1 MDENLSTVIVAAMTG
16 IFSII
21 TLLIR
26 KKDSGVIDKINQ
38 QQSFFE
44 REKKLKQEL
53 ETKEKILKK
62 IFQDL
67 DLLLVDTNIELIK
80 LHNEVDSETLNKLHQ
95 QHVEIKNKI
104 INITNEID
112 DITKEYQIV
121 ILMTEELRAEY
132 EKMMVNGK

>member
-53 ETKEKILKK
+53 DTKEKILKK

-104 INITNEID
+104 INITIETD

>member
-53 ETKEKILKK
+53 DTKEKILKK

-112 DITKEYQIV
+112 DITKEYQII

>member
-26 KKDSGVIDKINQ
+26 RKDSGVIEKINQ

-53 ETKEKILKK
+53 DTKEKILKK

-80 LHNEVDSETLNKLHQ
+80 LHNEVDSETLNKLHR
-95 QHVEIKNKI
+95 QHLEIKNKI

-132 EKMMVNGK
+132 EKMMANGK

>member
-1 MDENLSTVIVAAMTG
+1 M
-16 IFSII
+16 
-21 TLLIR
+21 
-26 KKDSGVIDKINQ
+26 
-38 QQSFFE
+38 
-44 REKKLKQEL
+44 KQEL
-53 ETKEKILKK
+53 DTKEKILKK

>member
-26 KKDSGVIDKINQ
+26 KKDSSVIDKINQ

-53 ETKEKILKK
+53 DAKEKILKK

-80 LHNEVDSETLNKLHQ
+80 LHSEVDSETLNKLHQ
-95 QHVEIKNKI
+95 QHMEIKNKI
-104 INITNEID
+104 ITITNEID

-132 EKMMVNGK
+132 EKMMANGK

>member
-26 KKDSGVIDKINQ
+26 RKDSGVIDKINQ

-53 ETKEKILKK
+53 DAKEKILKK

-80 LHNEVDSETLNKLHQ
+80 LHKEVDSETLNKLHQ

-132 EKMMVNGK
+132 EKMMANGK

>member
-26 KKDSGVIDKINQ
+26 KKDNGVIDKIDQ

-53 ETKEKILKK
+53 DMKEKILKK

-80 LHNEVDSETLNKLHQ
+80 LHNEVDSDVLHKLQ
-95 QHVEIKNKI
+95 TQHMEIKNKI

-121 ILMTEELRAEY
+121 ILMTEELRTEY
-132 EKMMVNGK
+132 EKMMHNGK

>member
-1 MDENLSTVIVAAMTG
+1 MTG

-26 KKDSGVIDKINQ
+26 RKDSGVIDKINQ

-53 ETKEKILKK
+53 DTKEKILKK

-80 LHNEVDSETLNKLHQ
+80 LHSEVDSETLNKLHQ
-95 QHVEIKNKI
+95 QHMEIKNKI
-104 INITNEID
+104 ITITNEID

-132 EKMMVNGK
+132 EKMMMNGK

>member
-1 MDENLSTVIVAAMTG
+1 MTG

-26 KKDSGVIDKINQ
+26 RKDSGVIEKINQ

-53 ETKEKILKK
+53 DTKEKILKK

-80 LHNEVDSETLNKLHQ
+80 LHNEVDCETLNKLHR
-95 QHVEIKNKI
+95 QHLGIKNKI

-132 EKMMVNGK
+132 EKMMANGK

>member
-26 KKDSGVIDKINQ
+26 RKDSGVIDKINQ

-53 ETKEKILKK
+53 DTKEKILKK

-80 LHNEVDSETLNKLHQ
+80 LHKEVDSETLNKLHQ

-104 INITNEID
+104 INITSEID

>member
-44 REKKLKQEL
+44 REKKLKQKL
-53 ETKEKILKK
+53 DTKEKILKK

-121 ILMTEELRAEY
+121 ILMTEELHAEY

>member
-26 KKDSGVIDKINQ
+26 RKDSGVIDKINQ

-53 ETKEKILKK
+53 DTKEKILKK

-80 LHNEVDSETLNKLHQ
+80 LHSEVDSETLNKLHQ
-95 QHVEIKNKI
+95 QHMEIKNKI
-104 INITNEID
+104 ITITNEID

-132 EKMMVNGK
+132 EKMMMNGK

>member
-53 ETKEKILKK
+53 DTKEKILKK

-132 EKMMVNGK
+132 EKMMGNGK

>member
-26 KKDSGVIDKINQ
+26 RKDSGVIEKINQ

-53 ETKEKILKK
+53 DTKEKILKK

-80 LHNEVDSETLNKLHQ
+80 LHNEVDCETLNKLHR
-95 QHVEIKNKI
+95 QHLGIKNKI

-132 EKMMVNGK
+132 EKMMANGK

>member
-26 KKDSGVIDKINQ
+26 RKDSGVIDKINQ

-53 ETKEKILKK
+53 DTKEKILKK

-80 LHNEVDSETLNKLHQ
+80 LHKEVDSETLNKLHQ

>member
-1 MDENLSTVIVAAMTG
+1 MTG

-26 KKDSGVIDKINQ
+26 RKDSGVIDKINQ

-53 ETKEKILKK
+53 DAKEKILKK

-80 LHNEVDSETLNKLHQ
+80 LHKEVDSETLNKLHQ

-132 EKMMVNGK
+132 EKMMANGK

>member
-26 KKDSGVIDKINQ
+26 RKDSGVIDKINQ

-53 ETKEKILKK
+53 DTKEKILKK

-80 LHNEVDSETLNKLHQ
+80 LNNEVDSETLNKLHQ

-132 EKMMVNGK
+132 EKMMANGK

>member
-1 MDENLSTVIVAAMTG
+1 MTG

-53 ETKEKILKK
+53 DTKEKILKK

>member
-1 MDENLSTVIVAAMTG
+1 MTG

-26 KKDSGVIDKINQ
+26 RKDSGVIEKINQ

-53 ETKEKILKK
+53 DTKEKILKK

-80 LHNEVDSETLNKLHQ
+80 LHNEVDYETLNKLHR
-95 QHVEIKNKI
+95 QHLEIKNKI

-132 EKMMVNGK
+132 EKMMANGK

>member
-1 MDENLSTVIVAAMTG
+1 MTG

-44 REKKLKQEL
+44 REKKLKQKL
-53 ETKEKILKK
+53 DTKEKILKK

-121 ILMTEELRAEY
+121 ILMTEELHAEY

>member
-53 ETKEKILKK
+53 DTKEKILKK

>member
-53 ETKEKILKK
+53 DTKEKILKK

-67 DLLLVDTNIELIK
+67 DLLLVDTNIELVK

>member
-1 MDENLSTVIVAAMTG
+1 MDENLSTVVVAAMTG

-26 KKDSGVIDKINQ
+26 RKDNHVIDKINQ

-44 REKKLKQEL
+44 REKKLKQQL
-53 ETKEKILKK
+53 DMKEKVLKK

-80 LHNEVDSETLNKLHQ
+80 LHNEVDSETLAKLQ
-95 QHVEIKNKI
+95 EQHLAIKNKI
-104 INITNEID
+104 INITKEID

-132 EKMMVNGK
+132 EKMSQNKT

>member
-53 ETKEKILKK
+53 DTKEKILKK

-67 DLLLVDTNIELIK
+67 DLLLVDTNIELTK

>member
-26 KKDSGVIDKINQ
+26 KKDSGVIDKINK

-53 ETKEKILKK
+53 DTKEKILKK

>member
-26 KKDSGVIDKINQ
+26 KKDSGVIEKINQ

-53 ETKEKILKK
+53 DTKEKILKK

-80 LHNEVDSETLNKLHQ
+80 LHNEVDCETLNKLHR
-95 QHVEIKNKI
+95 QHLEIKNKI

-132 EKMMVNGK
+132 EKMMANGK

>member
-26 KKDSGVIDKINQ
+26 RKDSGVIDKINQ

-53 ETKEKILKK
+53 DTKEKILKK

-80 LHNEVDSETLNKLHQ
+80 LHSEVDSETLNKLQ
-95 QHVEIKNKI
+95 KQHIEIKNKI
-104 INITNEID
+104 INITAEID

-132 EKMMVNGK
+132 EKLMVNGK